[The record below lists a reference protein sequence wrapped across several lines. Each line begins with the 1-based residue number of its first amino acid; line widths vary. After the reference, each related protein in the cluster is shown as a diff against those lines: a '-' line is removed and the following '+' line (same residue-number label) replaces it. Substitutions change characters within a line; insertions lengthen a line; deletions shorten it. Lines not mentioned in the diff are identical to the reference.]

1 MRSYVRPGAIALAA
15 ILGACASTPAPVP
28 VEGPASDLTPL
39 VGEWVG
45 EYSSAATGRSGSI
58 SFTLTARGDTAYGDV
73 VMIPVGWGRQLR
85 PWPEGDPGGP
95 PRVQPQVLTISFV
108 HVEGDRVSG
117 MLAPYADPETGT
129 RLVTRFDGRVRA
141 DTVAGS
147 FTTWVER
154 TSGTQMGGWRVVRR
168 R

>member
-1 MRSYVRPGAIALAA
+1 MRSYVRPGAVALAA

-28 VEGPASDLTPL
+28 VAGPAS
-39 VGEWVG
+39 
-45 EYSSAATGRSGSI
+45 
-58 SFTLTARGDTAYGDV
+58 
-73 VMIPVGWGRQLR
+73 
-85 PWPEGDPGGP
+85 
-95 PRVQPQVLTISFV
+95 
-108 HVEGDRVSG
+108 
-117 MLAPYADPETGT
+117 DPETGT

-168 R
+168 T